1 VNYLSSDGGRKDNKI
16 GGQSTTS
23 IRKIIS
29 ILRKV
34 FDYAVLY
41 GDIKVNPALQV
52 PMPKKKNNK
61 DERQV
66 FLTAEDAQK
75 MLDAFRD
82 EEIGPIV
89 FVTLYYGLR
98 KSEALGLRWQAV
110 DFENNTISINHTGF
124 YNKCWGGAQHF

>member
-1 VNYLSSDGGRKDNKI
+1 
-16 GGQSTTS
+16 
-23 IRKIIS
+23 
-29 ILRKV
+29 
-34 FDYAVLY
+34 
-41 GDIKVNPALQV
+41 
-52 PMPKKKNNK
+52 MPKKKNK

-110 DFENNTISINHTGF
+110 DFENNTILINHTGF